1 MLPWWGWLLLWMVLL
16 LGSAAFLGWRAW
28 LVWGR
33 TRSLGREVRR
43 ASDLVAGLG
52 ARADEPRE
60 VDPPSVAVTQPPHRL
75 RAQYR
80 SVRASTKAARH
91 SRRTDRL
98 PPWARVH

>member
-1 MLPWWGWLLLWMVLL
+1 MLPWWGWVLLWVVLL

-33 TRSLGREVRR
+33 TKDLGREVQR
-43 ASDLVAGLG
+43 ASELVAELES
-52 ARADEPRE
+52 RADELRDI
-60 VDPPSVAVTQPPHRL
+60 DPALIAVVQPAHRM

-80 SVRASTKAARH
+80 DQRAFTKAARRA
-91 SRRTDRL
+91 RRTDRL

>member
-1 MLPWWGWLLLWMVLL
+1 MLPWWGWVLLWVVLL

-33 TRSLGREVRR
+33 TKALGREVQR
-43 ASDLVAGLG
+43 ASDLVAELE
-52 ARADEPRE
+52 ARADELRDVEP
-60 VDPPSVAVTQPPHRL
+60 DPSAVIQPPHRM

-80 SVRASTKAARH
+80 EQRASTKAARH
-91 SRRTDRL
+91 VRRADRL